1 MLTKDQEKI
10 LRWLLSLKT
19 DIQNTITISN
29 SMTEYPN
36 GYTDKQIIKKLNEFE
51 NLGFITIKWYSPNHN
66 DLNYAVDVTVLKDG
80 INYFADK
87 KKNRTSNKRDVPVY
101 DDSCM
106 KEYIDLPYIDWIRE
120 GVMPFACKR
129 FNIGYSYD
137 RKRIVI
143 PERKWDGDTMRC
155 LIFQSFLSYPKHI
168 QKE

>member
-19 DIQNTITISN
+19 NIKNTITISN

-66 DLNYAVDVTVLKDG
+66 NLNYAVDVTVLKDS

-87 KKNRTSNKRDVPVY
+87 KKNRTSNKRDWI
-101 DDSCM
+101 
-106 KEYIDLPYIDWIRE
+106 KTYIPITISFIALLKS
-120 GVMPFACKR
+120 F
-129 FNIGYSYD
+129 
-137 RKRIVI
+137 
-143 PERKWDGDTMRC
+143 DTEIIWLWKQLMQ
-155 LIFQSFLSYPKHI
+155 LLK
-168 QKE
+168 

>member
-66 DLNYAVDVTVLKDG
+66 NLNYAVDVTVLKDS

-87 KKNRTSNKRDVPVY
+87 KKNRTSNKRDWI
-101 DDSCM
+101 
-106 KEYIDLPYIDWIRE
+106 KTYIPITISFIALLKS
-120 GVMPFACKR
+120 F
-129 FNIGYSYD
+129 
-137 RKRIVI
+137 
-143 PERKWDGDTMRC
+143 DTEIIWLWKQLMQ
-155 LIFQSFLSYPKHI
+155 LLK
-168 QKE
+168 

>member
-19 DIQNTITISN
+19 DIKNTITISN

-66 DLNYAVDVTVLKDG
+66 NLNYAVDVTVLKDS

-87 KKNRTSNKRDVPVY
+87 KKNRTSNKRDWI
-101 DDSCM
+101 
-106 KEYIDLPYIDWIRE
+106 KTYIPITISFIALLKS
-120 GVMPFACKR
+120 F
-129 FNIGYSYD
+129 
-137 RKRIVI
+137 
-143 PERKWDGDTMRC
+143 DTEIIWLWKQLMQ
-155 LIFQSFLSYPKHI
+155 LLK
-168 QKE
+168 